1 MKRILFFLLT
11 LSILGAHGQSLS
23 PGSTSCM
30 RGVNCAPWSE
40 EIQLYKKA
48 VCYTSFGGS
57 GFLIANKDGKA
68 YVLTAKHVAAK
79 NSINYAHF
87 DLASRDFP
95 NAEFYFN
102 YEEKSC
108 GGDGSGTNADLNRVL
123 TVRGCRI
130 VSMGTFGDDMATSGM
145 MADYCLLELYDHP
158 EIVFPDHEFHYLGW
172 QRFTNLSDPYVGIHH
187 PNGDFKK
194 TSKATTIE
202 KTQTRNRF
210 GPTEDGWTHLTYDE
224 YLYDFMVNN
233 HLSYDYLSGSETD
246 YRVTWEPGGVTAG
259 GSSGSPLINM
269 NTGRCIGLVRAGSS
283 QCLRYGPD
291 YYTSF
296 GFIWDHVM
304 LEENLDEI
312 YQNTTRPDFIPY
324 EPLWK
329 CLAGNQFMSGMDGY
343 TKKISD
349 QIIVTIES
357 DKEFADKNEEVIV
370 EAAVEIYGEELNPGD
385 FTIEWTLPDDAVV
398 DDAFKTLPYL
408 PVTFTKAGNKDMTA
422 KVTYERDGFIYEET
436 IVKNSIVIVETYTDP
451 TQLTPYIE
459 IDGCGVYDSPAS
471 VTLKVELKNNDGT
484 YKRLIIDYGDGSPI
498 DFPYVNKTGPNT
510 FYHNFSAPQSGEG
523 LSGGAWYDVTFSV
536 YSQDS
541 DGYYSTKEI
550 ATVDKCIQFN
560 GVDKVDYED
569 FTINGIRPQYVS
581 DWNNVDN
588 LNLVTVGVNQPIVLE
603 SINDVASTYPS
614 ATQTWSL
621 FDNGGNGGK
630 TGTGPV
636 KFFYGSENLLTPTRK
651 VDYGS
656 RIGSASYFEGVR
668 VMKGLG
674 PGPCTASVGDVYIS
688 TSCWDENP
696 VLHVE
701 NFISECPMSI
711 WVEDVTGKNSADLH
725 NNPGGR
731 LLLHQSFN
739 DFAVENFEVELNQDY
754 VDRRFPL
761 SRKYRVSA
769 VFNDGKQ
776 NYIMDSKIVEQTF
789 KGVEAYAVPVSAT
802 CPGQPVS
809 IGDANNPSGLT
820 YDWAPITQGALSNL
834 TGRNGGNPTFV
845 SSDEGVFEYQFSVSD
860 PSTGC
865 PSVMQKVVVDVAP
878 LIVPDVSVQGCV
890 KTDYEL
896 SVTPNGGS
904 GIYTTNWLSP
914 QHLSNSNSMNVSANF
929 FDPGFYSYQV
939 NVSDDNGCAGTGT
952 VSFEASEKVTL
963 NLPSYVASE
972 CGEVVQI
979 DAGITATSYEWFE
992 EGSEEVISNTSL
1004 LEVDYPSTFIL
1015 HANNGKNCV
1024 AEHSMYIDAYK
1035 VALGLH
1041 PGKILYKKK
1050 ITYLN
1055 SQSKMFDMGDY
1066 NNDGINDLGFYRA
1079 GNFYISILDR
1089 LGNETQN
1096 LRLFSLKE
1104 DIASYSDTYWS
1115 LNYFPETSIEEAGDL
1130 DQNGVTDLVLRIK
1143 RFPLTSQQYD
1153 CSIVN
1158 AFNYTNQTVLHIMPK
1173 NQVEGVGIK
1182 YLNTIGDSRV
1192 ANYIKVGNLKQRSHK
1207 AIVAGCS
1214 NDCGTHDCFSCSEDP
1229 AEREFSFDFIYKSSW
1244 AQFWWDTDH
1253 QNIFK
1258 RARDRYQGLVPSST
1272 FDFEHSDEFGT
1283 KICGSSDID
1292 GDGINDLII
1301 SAPHDDDQSGY
1312 DFINHYDVFERGTV
1326 APEFLGCVKVNKS
1339 SDAKN
1344 FGALYTILL
1353 DGAGK
1358 AKSVKKISAQ
1368 SSPAFSF
1375 KKNDNVVYNS
1385 NWMSL
1390 HKELGKDFILSL
1402 GDQNNDGYQE
1412 YLVTTR
1418 KDKPEENNDRKDE
1431 IRNYWL
1437 ISLNHNGSLRRQ
1449 IEVTTSIDFII
1460 EEDKSFGMN
1469 LGDLTGN
1476 GQDEFAIANLYNIYM
1491 LSVDYQTGNLY
1502 LMNQIKASDF
1512 PNPTTSS
1519 PRFRN
1524 VSASG
1529 DFNDDGVT
1537 DLSVEL
1543 SNNQTFM
1550 VYLDGMPRSGKEFIK
1565 DEIRWCGT
1573 YIGYDNRINSLKAD
1587 VIYAGEEYCD
1597 GHYDYHQN
1605 ERQGTNVYGGINA
1618 MDDHIYFNTNGSLNR
1633 YEGGYI
1639 SGWNAP
1645 NHIAKNDIHLRAT
1658 KEIIF
1663 GPGTELTSR
1672 SYHAYAEDE
1681 QIGQIDVYA
1690 KIIDPSMFEK
1700 CTAERDYASARMISQ
1715 YQGELISFEDLTEET
1730 DSKKETLT
1738 YEVYPNPSSGLFTIS
1753 AKQQS
1758 DEAEKVEVYNSF
1770 GTKVFGGQLEN
1781 EPLDVDV
1788 SDLPSGVYFIHISN
1802 GSETSVK
1809 RVSLVR

>member
-1 MKRILFFLLT
+1 M
-11 LSILGAHGQSLS
+11 
-23 PGSTSCM
+23 
-30 RGVNCAPWSE
+30 
-40 EIQLYKKA
+40 
-48 VCYTSFGGS
+48 
-57 GFLIANKDGKA
+57 
-68 YVLTAKHVAAK
+68 LTAKHVAAK

-408 PVTFTKAGNKDMTA
+408 PVTFTKAGNKDITA

-651 VDYGS
+651 VDYGA

-688 TSCWDENP
+688 TTCWDENP
-696 VLHVE
+696 VLHID

-754 VDRRFPL
+754 VGRRFPL
-761 SRKYRVSA
+761 NRKYRVSA

-834 TGRNGGNPTFV
+834 TGEVSGNPTFV
-845 SSDEGVFEYQFSVSD
+845 SNDEGVFEYQFSVSD

-865 PSVMQKVVVDVAP
+865 PSVMQKVVVDVAL

-979 DAGITATSYEWFE
+979 DAGNTATSYEWFE
-992 EGSEEVISNTSL
+992 EGSEEVISNRSL

-1035 VALGLH
+1035 VALGLY

-1066 NNDGINDLGFYRA
+1066 NKDGINDIGYLKGGSFYM
-1079 GNFYISILDR
+1079 SLLDR

-1096 LRLFSLKE
+1096 LRLFSLQG
-1104 DIASYSDTYWS
+1104 DVPGFNGVFRNNYSAI
-1115 LNYFPETSIEEAGDL
+1115 SIDEVGDL
-1130 DQNGVTDLVLRIK
+1130 DNNGITDLAFRID
-1143 RFPLTSQQYD
+1143 RYSLTSSQYD
-1153 CSIVN
+1153 CSSVN
-1158 AFNYTNQTVLHIMPK
+1158 SFNQTNQTVLHVMPK
-1173 NQVEGVGIK
+1173 NKAEGIGIK
-1182 YLNTIGDSRV
+1182 YVNRIGDSRED
-1192 ANYIKVGNLKQRSHK
+1192 ANYIKVGHLKQRSHNATVLCPYSCNSAQCLK
-1207 AIVAGCS
+1207 CS
-1214 NDCGTHDCFSCSEDP
+1214 PIASE
-1229 AEREFSFDFIYKSSW
+1229 RDFYSRFKNQSSW
-1244 AQFWWDTDH
+1244 AAFWNNTTN
-1253 QNIFK
+1253 QNVFK
-1258 RARDRYQGLVPSST
+1258 AARDRYQQLKPTLVSEFEYSDWFGL
-1272 FDFEHSDEFGT
+1272 

-1312 DFINHYDVFERGTV
+1312 PFTNYYKSENAVVD
-1326 APEFLGCVKVNKS
+1326 EFFGCVKVNKAP
-1339 SDAKN
+1339 DAKN

-1375 KKNDNVVYNS
+1375 KQNDDVVYNS
-1385 NWMSL
+1385 NWMTL
-1390 HKELGKDFILSL
+1390 HKQLGKDFILSL

-1418 KDKPEENNDRKDE
+1418 KDKPGRNGDWKFEV
-1431 IRNYWL
+1431 RNYWL
-1437 ISLNHNGSLRRQ
+1437 ISLNHDGSLRRQ
-1449 IEVTTSIDFII
+1449 IEVTTSIDFIS
-1460 EEDKSFGMN
+1460 EENQSFGMN

-1476 GQDEFAIANLYNIYM
+1476 GQDEFAIANLYNIYV

-1573 YIGYDNRINSLKAD
+1573 YMGYDNRINSLKAD
-1587 VIYAGEEYCD
+1587 VIYAGEEYCSN
-1597 GHYDYHQN
+1597 GEYDYHEN
-1605 ERQGTNVYGGINA
+1605 EELGTHVLAGVNEYRTQVFYHHNTSLSNFECEANGENSYGS
-1618 MDDHIYFNTNGSLNR
+1618 H
-1633 YEGGYI
+1633 GYLPEFTT
-1639 SGWNAP
+1639 GEN
-1645 NHIAKNDIHLRAT
+1645 NIHLRAT
-1658 KEIIF
+1658 QEIVF
-1663 GPGTELTSR
+1663 GPGVVLTPYVNCLDGKIAR
-1672 SYHAYAEDE
+1672 
-1681 QIGQIDVYA
+1681 QIDVYA
-1690 KIIDPSMFEK
+1690 KIIDPSKFEK

-1802 GSETSVK
+1802 GSETSVE
-1809 RVSLVR
+1809 RVSLAR